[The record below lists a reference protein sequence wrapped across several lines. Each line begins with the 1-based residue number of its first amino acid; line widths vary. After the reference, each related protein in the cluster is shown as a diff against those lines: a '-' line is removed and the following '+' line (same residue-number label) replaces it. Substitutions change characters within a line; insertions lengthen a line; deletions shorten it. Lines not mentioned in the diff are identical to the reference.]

1 MHACSSYNMTSP
13 TTQARSISSNVPSRQ
28 SPSQLPYLHTYLPY
42 LPWSSSRDARSSKEQ
57 KKTSSHQVAHSYSL
71 IHIHTY
77 RHTHARTR
85 TCPNQ
90 IHMAPAR
97 PPARPPARINQS
109 PSPGIHLSR
118 HLGSCFCFAVL
129 LLLNPLHAGGSKLRP
144 PSQTPFPQEKK
155 RKELR
160 PDLAGL

>member
-77 RHTHARTR
+77 RHTHARA
-85 TCPNQ
+85 
-90 IHMAPAR
+90 HAHAPIKSTWH
-97 PPARPPARINQS
+97 PPADPHHQVSIY
-109 PSPGIHLSR
+109 LSR
-118 HLGSCFCFAVL
+118 HPGSCFCFAAL
-129 LLLNPLHAGGSKLRP
+129 LLLNPPHAGGSKLRP